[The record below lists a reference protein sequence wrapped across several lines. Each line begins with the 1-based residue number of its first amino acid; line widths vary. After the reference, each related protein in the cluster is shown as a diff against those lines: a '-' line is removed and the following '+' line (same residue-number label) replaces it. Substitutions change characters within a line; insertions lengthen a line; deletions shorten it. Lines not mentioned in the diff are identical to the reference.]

1 MTHCQKFIKYFSLA
15 TILFFALSVHS
26 QEINCRIQVNSS
38 QVQGS
43 NKSVYEELQKALFEF
58 LNNQIWTNHIYT
70 IEERIECSF
79 LLNITNAISA
89 DEFKGTLQIT
99 STRPVFQSAYD
110 SPMVNI
116 MDKNIQ
122 FRYAEGQALEYS
134 ETSHDELTAL
144 FAFYVYYIIG
154 IDYDSFSSLGGT
166 PFFEKAEKI
175 VSTAQSSP
183 YVGWKSFESKK
194 NRYWLIEQ
202 HINPQY
208 SAVREYSYSYHRLAL
223 DIMHNK
229 PADARTNIAA
239 DLSPLLK
246 VHQQKRGSYI
256 MQVFFDAKSD
266 EIVNILSESYTT
278 EATRAYNILKQ
289 IDPGHLSKYEKIIK
303 KQ

>member
-1 MTHCQKFIKYFSLA
+1 MAILFLA
-15 TILFFALSVHS
+15 TTSQS

-58 LNNQIWTNHIYT
+58 LNNQIWTNHVYT
-70 IEERIECSF
+70 MEERIECSF

-89 DEFKGTLQIT
+89 DDFKGTLQVT
-99 STRPVFQSAYD
+99 STRPVYKSGYD
-110 SPMVNI
+110 SPMINI
-116 MDKNIQ
+116 IDKDIR

-144 FAFYVYYIIG
+144 FAYYVYLIIG
-154 IDYDSFSSLGGT
+154 VDYDSFSNLGGT

-175 VSTAQSSP
+175 VSTAQSSAFT
-183 YVGWKSFESKK
+183 GWKSFENRK
-194 NRYWLIEQ
+194 NRYWLIEN
-202 HINPQY
+202 HLNSQY
-208 SAVREYSYSYHRLAL
+208 SALRAFSYSYHRLAL
-223 DIMHNK
+223 DNMHAK
-229 PADARTNIAA
+229 PADSRTTIAA

-266 EIVNILSESYTT
+266 EIVNILSESYSS
-278 EATRAYNILKQ
+278 EGTRAFNILKQ